1 MSVQHRLFRKY
12 IVMFFGLVSGV
23 LIASGAMEIYFSY
36 QENKATLVRVQSEK
50 AETAATRI
58 EEFIHGIVTAIAW
71 TAQSAYFPDGATPGQ
86 RYLDYLWLLRQVPSI
101 TEVMHLDASGRET
114 LRVSRLARNVVG
126 SRADHSQ
133 DPRFLA
139 AQAGAIYFG
148 PVYFRQDSEPYMTI
162 ALPLKGPDAGIAV
175 AEVNLKF
182 FWGVISQIQIGR
194 AGYAYVV
201 DSGGILIAHPDIGLV
216 LQKTALGALPQV
228 RAALAPS
235 PRPSGRGGFE
245 AEIGADLGGREV
257 LTAHAAISPVGW
269 HVFVE
274 QPVREA
280 FAPLYAAILRTGVL
294 LLVGLA
300 LSTVASL
307 VLARRMLRPIQALQ
321 QGAARIGAGS
331 LDERI
336 TLQTGDELEALAEQ
350 FNQTAAQLQESYAS
364 LERKVR
370 ERTAD
375 LAEALD
381 QQTATTDVLRV
392 MSRTPTNSQPVFDA
406 IARSAV
412 GVCDA
417 IFGCVYRY
425 DGSLLHVA
433 ATHGHGAEGVA
444 AHHRRSPRPLD
455 RNASLNARAILD
467 RSVVHVE
474 DVKRDPRVGPDS
486 LRLAHEVG
494 YQTLLVVPMYQDD
507 VPLGSIA
514 VSRRERRPFSEK
526 EIALL
531 QTFADQAVIAI
542 ENARLF
548 RALQEKTQQLE
559 VASRHKSIFLANMSH
574 EFRTPMHAIIGC
586 SEILLDPSLPVTEQ
600 ERPQFLRDILASGRH
615 LLALINEVL
624 DLSRIE
630 VGRLDLRIEPTA
642 VREVLD
648 TVHGTMRLL
657 AAKKHIQLD
666 LECAEGMGLVPMD
679 AVRVRQALLNL
690 VGNALK
696 FTPEGGHVWVRGFL
710 SHPDG
715 GLRIEVEDTG
725 PGIPAEEHERIF
737 VEFQQAP
744 VVHAAGRPEGAGLG
758 LTLARR
764 FVEMHGGRLW
774 VESEV
779 GRGSTFIVTL
789 PVDAGPGTPAVDA
802 GAGPAGSAVGASAR
816 ERPGRGQRILLVED
830 DPINRRQVA
839 FLLRA
844 SGYDVCAVGSAPD
857 AFTAAAERRP
867 ALILMDI
874 QLPGMDGLTATRHLK
889 AHPATC
895 EIPVVV
901 LTANAMNEDAV
912 KAREAGCDGN
922 VTKPFEQARLLE
934 EVRRAIASRPVG
946 KVASATDPPT
956 PSRAFE

>member
-1 MSVQHRLFRKY
+1 
-12 IVMFFGLVSGV
+12 
-23 LIASGAMEIYFSY
+23 
-36 QENKATLVRVQSEK
+36 
-50 AETAATRI
+50 
-58 EEFIHGIVTAIAW
+58 
-71 TAQSAYFPDGATPGQ
+71 
-86 RYLDYLWLLRQVPSI
+86 
-101 TEVMHLDASGRET
+101 
-114 LRVSRLARNVVG
+114 
-126 SRADHSQ
+126 
-133 DPRFLA
+133 LA
-139 AQAGAIYFG
+139 AQAGAMYFG
-148 PVYFRQDSEPYMTI
+148 PVYFRGDSEPYMTI
-162 ALPLKGPDAGIAV
+162 AMPLKGPDAGVAV

-182 FWGVISQIQIGR
+182 IWGVISQIQIGR

-228 RAALAPS
+228 RAALAAS
-235 PRPSGRGGFE
+235 PRPSGRGGSE

-280 FAPLYAAILRTGVL
+280 FSPLYMAILRTGGL

-300 LSTVASL
+300 LSTMASL
-307 VLARRMLRPIQALQ
+307 VLVRRLLRPIRTLQ

-336 TLQTGDELEALAEQ
+336 TLQTGDELEVLAEQ

-375 LAEALD
+375 LSEAL
-381 QQTATTDVLRV
+381 
-392 MSRTPTNSQPVFDA
+392 
-406 IARSAV
+406 
-412 GVCDA
+412 
-417 IFGCVYRY
+417 
-425 DGSLLHVA
+425 
-433 ATHGHGAEGVA
+433 
-444 AHHRRSPRPLD
+444 
-455 RNASLNARAILD
+455 
-467 RSVVHVE
+467 
-474 DVKRDPRVGPDS
+474 
-486 LRLAHEVG
+486 
-494 YQTLLVVPMYQDD
+494 
-507 VPLGSIA
+507 
-514 VSRRERRPFSEK
+514 
-526 EIALL
+526 
-531 QTFADQAVIAI
+531 
-542 ENARLF
+542 
-548 RALQEKTQQLE
+548 RALQEKTNQLE

-600 ERPQFLRDILASGRH
+600 ERPQFLRDILASGQH
-615 LLALINEVL
+615 LLALINDVL

-630 VGRLDLRIEPTA
+630 AGRLDLRIEPTA

-648 TVHGTMRLL
+648 SVHGTMRPLSS
-657 AAKKHIQLD
+657 KKHIQLD

-696 FTPEGGHVWVRGFL
+696 FTPEGGRVWVRGFL

-725 PGIPAEEHERIF
+725 PGIPVEEHERIF

-744 VVHAAGRPEGAGLG
+744 VAHAAGRPEGAGLG

-779 GRGSTFIVTL
+779 GRGSTFIITL
-789 PVDAGPGTPAVDA
+789 PVKAGAWMPAVDA
-802 GAGPAGSAVGASAR
+802 GTGLAGSAVEAGAR

-830 DPINRRQVA
+830 DSIIRRHVA
-839 FLLRA
+839 FLLQVK
-844 SGYDVCAVGSAPD
+844 GYEVCAVGCASD
-857 AFTAAAERRP
+857 AFTAAAEQRP

-874 QLPGMDGLTATRHLK
+874 HLPGMDGLTATRRLK
-889 AHPATC
+889 ADPATG
-895 EIPVVV
+895 EIPVIV
-901 LTANAMNEDAV
+901 LTASAMNEDAE
-912 KAREAGCDGN
+912 KAREAGCDGY

-934 EVRRAIASRPVG
+934 EIRRALASRPVG
-946 KVASATDPPT
+946 TAASASDPPT
-956 PSRAFE
+956 PSRAVE